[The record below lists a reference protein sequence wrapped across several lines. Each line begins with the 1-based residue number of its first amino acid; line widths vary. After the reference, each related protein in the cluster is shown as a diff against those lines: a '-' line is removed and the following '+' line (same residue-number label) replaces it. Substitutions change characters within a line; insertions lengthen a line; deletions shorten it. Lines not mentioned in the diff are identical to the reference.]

1 MPKIESAQVRAKLEK
16 WFLFRQSVLLH
27 DLQAPVI
34 RTVIRTVIRS
44 VADES
49 QAQDAAKAHFAP
61 YFNPSPAQIAIVERR
76 QREIVDVVTNPTWFF
91 EELKN

>member
-16 WFLFRQSVLLH
+16 WFLIRQSVLLH
-27 DLQAPVI
+27 DLQA
-34 RTVIRTVIRS
+34 TVVRS

-49 QAQDAAKAHFAP
+49 QAQDAAKAHIAS
-61 YFNPSPAQIAIVERR
+61 YCNPSPAQIAIVERR
-76 QREIVDVVTNPTWFF
+76 QCEIVDVVTNATWFF